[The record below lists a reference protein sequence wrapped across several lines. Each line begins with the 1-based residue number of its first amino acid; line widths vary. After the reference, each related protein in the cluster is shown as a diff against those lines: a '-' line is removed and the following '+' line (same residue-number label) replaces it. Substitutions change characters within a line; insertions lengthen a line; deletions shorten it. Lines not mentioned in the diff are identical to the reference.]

1 MKRKFQ
7 IPGYGLL
14 IVGII
19 IGALAFSNWN
29 SSTAP
34 VIYAN
39 ENNFSAL
46 MESQDTPI
54 RTLKDFNNA
63 IVNIAKAVNP
73 TVVTV
78 FIEKKLKVRENAFNP
93 FFGSPFE
100 GFFDDFFGRRGVPR
114 EPRER
119 EYIQQGMGSGV
130 IVSSDGYILTNNHV
144 VNGAD
149 EVKVRLMDKRT
160 FTAKIIGTDPK
171 TDIALIKID
180 AENLPKITLGDSDKL
195 QVGETVLAIG
205 SPLSENLEHTVTMGI
220 VSAKGR
226 SNVGLADYEDFIQTD
241 AAINPGNS
249 GGALIN
255 LDGKLVGINTAIVSR
270 SGGFQGI
277 GFAVPINMA
286 KSVMISLKEHGTV
299 TRGWLGAYIQNIT
312 PQLAEAMDLSVN
324 EGALISDIL
333 SDSPAEDA
341 GLEAGDVVIE
351 FNGKKIENSS
361 QLRNMVAATPPHT
374 EVELKIIRDGEEKIL
389 KVELGEL
396 KNEEVSKSENEKYSD
411 LFGFS
416 VAPVNDKTI
425 KQFKLNEDAAGV
437 VVIELDRR
445 SNAAEAGLATGDLI
459 IGLNNKKV
467 RTLDDFKKIADKLQK
482 GDNVFLR
489 VQRGER
495 RFFVAFTLE

>member
-14 IVGII
+14 LVGIL

-29 SSTAP
+29 SKTAP

-39 ENNFSAL
+39 ENNYSAL

-78 FIEKKLKVRENAFNP
+78 FIEKKLKVRQNVFNP

-100 GFFDDFFGRRGVPR
+100 DFFGDFFGQRRSPQPK
-114 EPRER
+114 EK

-180 AENLPKITLGDSDKL
+180 AENLPKIQLGDSDKL

-255 LDGKLVGINTAIVSR
+255 LDGKLVGINTAIATR

-277 GFAVPINMA
+277 GFAVPVNMA
-286 KSVMISLKEHGTV
+286 KSVMKSLKEHGTV
-299 TRGWLGAYIQNIT
+299 IRGWLGAYIQNVT
-312 PQLAEAMDLSVN
+312 PQIAEAMGLDVQ
-324 EGALISDIL
+324 EGALISDVMK
-333 SDSPAEDA
+333 DSPAEEA
-341 GLEAGDVVIE
+341 GIEAGDVVVE
-351 FNGKKIENSS
+351 FNGKKIKNST
-361 QLRNMVAATPPHT
+361 QLRNMVAATPPDT
-374 EVELKIIRDGEEKIL
+374 EVELKVLRDGEEKTIT
-389 KVELGEL
+389 VTLGEL
-396 KNEEVSKSENEKYSD
+396 KNEEISKTENEKYSD
-411 LFGFS
+411 LFGFG
-416 VAPVNDKTI
+416 VAPVNDKLI
-425 KQFKLNEDAAGV
+425 KKYDLPEDAKGV
-437 VVIELDRR
+437 VVINLNRR
-445 SNAAEAGLATGDLI
+445 SNAAEAGLNEGDI
-459 IGLNNKKV
+459 ILGMNNKKIES
-467 RTLDDFKKIADKLQK
+467 LSDFKKIADNLKG

-489 VQRGER
+489 VRRGER
-495 RFFVAFTLE
+495 RFFVAFTLEK